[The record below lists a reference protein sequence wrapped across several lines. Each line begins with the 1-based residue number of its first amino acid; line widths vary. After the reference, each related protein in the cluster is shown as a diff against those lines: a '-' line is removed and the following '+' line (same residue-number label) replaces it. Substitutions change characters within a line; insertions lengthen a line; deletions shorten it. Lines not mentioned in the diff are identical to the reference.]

1 MNKLFYGAAVLAL
14 AIGVSGPSMAQD
26 SGLATGQTDGV
37 TSGRASMGTQAPG
50 VAPDATGA
58 TTGQPM
64 RGTQAPV
71 MTPDSNLETGQTDGV
86 TSGRAALGRGG
97 VGPGDPTYPTG
108 TTNLQVPAS
117 CTSTDVAAVRSD
129 AKTISNDLIR
139 ERLEVQLQT
148 AENQFRDGN
157 PARCAQILADARNSI
172 VKAGGTVNDISAAA
186 GGGVVPPAGAGPA
199 GSEGVA
205 GGGPAEGM
213 APGPALSRS
222 AIRQYAVLRFRDT
235 GSRPP
240 VGRLLFCARM
250 RHPHG

>member
-1 MNKLFYGAAVLAL
+1 
-14 AIGVSGPSMAQD
+14 MAQD
-26 SGLATGQTDGV
+26 SGLATGQTN
-37 TSGRASMGTQAPG
+37 TTGRASMGTQSPG
-50 VAPDATGA
+50 VAPDSTGA

-71 MTPDSNLETGQTDGV
+71 VTPDGNLETGQTDGV

-97 VGPGDPTYPTG
+97 VGPGDATYPTG

-117 CTSTDVAAVRSD
+117 CTSSDVAAVRSD

-157 PARCAQILADARNSI
+157 PARCAQILADARNTI
-172 VKAGGTVNDISAAA
+172 VMSGGTVNDISAAS

-205 GGGPAEGM
+205 GGGPAEGTM
-213 APGPALSRS
+213 PAR
-222 AIRQYAVLRFRDT
+222 R
-235 GSRPP
+235 
-240 VGRLLFCARM
+240 
-250 RHPHG
+250 

>member
-1 MNKLFYGAAVLAL
+1 M
-14 AIGVSGPSMAQD
+14 
-26 SGLATGQTDGV
+26 
-37 TSGRASMGTQAPG
+37 
-50 VAPDATGA
+50 
-58 TTGQPM
+58 
-64 RGTQAPV
+64 
-71 MTPDSNLETGQTDGV
+71 
-86 TSGRAALGRGG
+86 
-97 VGPGDPTYPTG
+97 
-108 TTNLQVPAS
+108 
-117 CTSTDVAAVRSD
+117 RSD

-213 APGPALSRS
+213 MPAR
-222 AIRQYAVLRFRDT
+222 R
-235 GSRPP
+235 
-240 VGRLLFCARM
+240 
-250 RHPHG
+250 

>member
-1 MNKLFYGAAVLAL
+1 MNKLLYGAAVFAL
-14 AIGVSGPSMAQD
+14 AIGVSGQSMAQD
-26 SGLATGQTDGV
+26 LGLATGQTDGV
-37 TSGRASMGTQAPG
+37 TSGRASMGTQSPG
-50 VAPDATGA
+50 VAPDSTGA

-71 MTPDSNLETGQTDGV
+71 ILLIGNLETGQTDGV

-129 AKTISNDLIR
+129 AKTISNNLIR

-157 PARCAQILADARNSI
+157 PAKCAQILADARNTI
-172 VKAGGTVNDISAAA
+172 VKSGGTVNDISASA

-213 APGPALSRS
+213 AP
-222 AIRQYAVLRFRDT
+222 
-235 GSRPP
+235 
-240 VGRLLFCARM
+240 AR
-250 RHPHG
+250 R

>member
-1 MNKLFYGAAVLAL
+1 MNKLFHGVAVLAL
-14 AIGVSGPSMAQD
+14 AIGVSGPSIAQD
-26 SGLATGQTDGV
+26 AGLATGQTNGA
-37 TSGRASMGTQAPG
+37 TSGRASMGTQSPG
-50 VAPDATGA
+50 VAPDSTGA

-71 MTPDSNLETGQTDGV
+71 VTPDSNLETGQTDGV

-97 VGPGDPTYPTG
+97 VGPGDTTYPTG

-117 CTSTDVAAVRSD
+117 CTSSDVAAVRSD

-157 PARCAQILADARNSI
+157 PAKCAQILADARNSI
-172 VKAGGTVNDISAAA
+172 VKAGGTVNDISAAS

-205 GGGPAEGM
+205 GGGPAEGTM
-213 APGPALSRS
+213 PAR
-222 AIRQYAVLRFRDT
+222 R
-235 GSRPP
+235 
-240 VGRLLFCARM
+240 
-250 RHPHG
+250 

>member
-1 MNKLFYGAAVLAL
+1 MNKLFYGAAVMAL
-14 AIGVSGPSMAQD
+14 AIGVSGQSMAQD
-26 SGLATGQTDGV
+26 SGLATGQTNGV

-50 VAPDATGA
+50 VAPDSTGA

-64 RGTQAPV
+64 KGTQAPV
-71 MTPDSNLETGQTDGV
+71 VTPDSDLMTGKTDGV

-97 VGPGDPTYPTG
+97 VGSGDPSYPAG
-108 TTNLQVPAS
+108 TTSLQVPAS

-129 AKTISNDLIR
+129 AKTISNNLIR

-157 PARCAQILADARNSI
+157 PAKCAQILADARNTI
-172 VKAGGTVNDISAAA
+172 VKSGGTVNDISAAS

-205 GGGPAEGM
+205 GGGPAEGTLP
-213 APGPALSRS
+213 PGDKP
-222 AIRQYAVLRFRDT
+222 
-235 GSRPP
+235 
-240 VGRLLFCARM
+240 
-250 RHPHG
+250 

>member
-1 MNKLFYGAAVLAL
+1 MNKLFHGVAVLAL
-14 AIGVSGPSMAQD
+14 AIGVSGPSIAQD
-26 SGLATGQTDGV
+26 AGLATGQTNGA
-37 TSGRASMGTQAPG
+37 TSGRASMGTQSPG
-50 VAPDATGA
+50 VAPDSTGA

-71 MTPDSNLETGQTDGV
+71 VTPDSNLETGQTDGV

-97 VGPGDPTYPTG
+97 VGPGDPTYPAG

-117 CTSTDVAAVRSD
+117 CTSSDVAAVRSD
-129 AKTISNDLIR
+129 AKTIFNDLIR

-157 PARCAQILADARNSI
+157 PAKCAQILADARNTI
-172 VKAGGTVNDISAAA
+172 VKSGGTVNDISAAS

-205 GGGPAEGM
+205 GGGPAEGTM
-213 APGPALSRS
+213 PAR
-222 AIRQYAVLRFRDT
+222 R
-235 GSRPP
+235 
-240 VGRLLFCARM
+240 
-250 RHPHG
+250 

>member
-26 SGLATGQTDGV
+26 SGLATGQTDGM
-37 TSGRASMGTQAPG
+37 SKGRASMGTQSPG

-71 MTPDSNLETGQTDGV
+71 VTPDSNLETGQTDGV

-97 VGPGDPTYPTG
+97 VGPGDATYPTG

-117 CTSTDVAAVRSD
+117 CTSSDVAAVRSD

-139 ERLEVQLQT
+139 ERLEVQLQA

-172 VKAGGTVNDISAAA
+172 VKAGGTVNDISAAS

-205 GGGPAEGM
+205 GGGPAEGTM
-213 APGPALSRS
+213 PAR
-222 AIRQYAVLRFRDT
+222 R
-235 GSRPP
+235 
-240 VGRLLFCARM
+240 
-250 RHPHG
+250 

>member
-14 AIGVSGPSMAQD
+14 AIGVSGQSMAQ
-26 SGLATGQTDGV
+26 G
-37 TSGRASMGTQAPG
+37 P
-50 VAPDATGA
+50 VAPDSTGA

-71 MTPDSNLETGQTDGV
+71 LAPDSHLETGQTDGV

-108 TTNLQVPAS
+108 TTNVQVPAS
-117 CTSTDVAAVRSD
+117 CSSTDVAAVRSD
-129 AKTISNDLIR
+129 TKTVSNDLIR
-139 ERLEVQLQT
+139 ERLEVQLQN
-148 AENQFRDGN
+148 AENQIRDGN
-157 PARCAQILADARNSI
+157 PARCAQILADARQSI

-213 APGPALSRS
+213 VPAR
-222 AIRQYAVLRFRDT
+222 R
-235 GSRPP
+235 
-240 VGRLLFCARM
+240 
-250 RHPHG
+250 